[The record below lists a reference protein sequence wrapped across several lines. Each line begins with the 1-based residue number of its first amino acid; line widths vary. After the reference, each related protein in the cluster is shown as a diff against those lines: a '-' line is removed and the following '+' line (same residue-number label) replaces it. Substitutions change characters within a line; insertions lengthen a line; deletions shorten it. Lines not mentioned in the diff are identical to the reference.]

1 MGWVDAWW
9 RAWGRRA
16 TGWALLSSGGAAAVL
31 LVLPPEA
38 PGVDQ
43 AAPPPPA
50 RLGGE
55 PLDLGPEGAGDRA
68 LEVVRKYA
76 AAPVTLRLPG
86 GRTRKVSRAALGAE
100 IDRVY
105 LAALVTSARNP
116 SSPVRRAHA
125 RGPKGAPLELPT
137 AVVVNQER
145 ATPALLSLKDELDT
159 PPADARLDL
168 DARKLVPERP
178 GYRLDVYATLA
189 RLDDAFARGASEVEA
204 AVEPLAPALTA
215 ARLGNPSFDEVL
227 GYFETHYS
235 TEKKSEAR
243 TFNLRLAATRLD
255 GYVLLPGETFDF
267 NKVVGPRNEASGY
280 KVAPV
285 IAQGELVD
293 GLGGGTCQIS
303 GTLHAAAF
311 FAGLEMVSRTPHS
324 RPSAYI
330 RMGLDAAVAYPT
342 INFKFK
348 NPFSYPVVIHES
360 VKDGIVRAEILGP
373 KRKHTVTF
381 VRKID
386 EVLPYQE
393 QERPDPRLP
402 QGVRVLSQRGVPG
415 FKLHRYRVV
424 REGPFALRERFN
436 DLYPPTNQIVRV
448 GSAGDL
454 PKDAPRPDDDSH
466 AEYTADEFLSITQG
480 VDLRP
485 PKGKADVPG
494 GPTVESREAGRT
506 GEPGWTKRE
515 GMPYWDSKDDK
526 ARAASEA
533 ERSSSGREGERRRD
547 GKGGE
552 AEGERRRDG
561 EGARAREGKGDT
573 EARRKPK
580 STQEG
585 GGGLA
590 LRRRLASA
598 PLERSGGAVP
608 A

>member
-1 MGWVDAWW
+1 MGWVESWW

-16 TGWALLSSGGAAAVL
+16 AGWALLASGGAGAAL
-31 LVLPPEA
+31 LLLPPAAE
-38 PGVDQ
+38 GVDP
-43 AAPPPPA
+43 AAPAPPA

-55 PLDLGPEGAGDRA
+55 PFDLGADAALDRA
-68 LEVVRKYA
+68 LEQVRKYA
-76 AAPVTLRLPG
+76 ASPVTLRLPG
-86 GRTRKVSRAALGAE
+86 GRTRRVSRAALGAE

-105 LAALVTSARNP
+105 LAALVTSAKTP
-116 SSPVRRAHA
+116 SSPLRREHA

-145 ATPALLSLKDELDT
+145 AMPALLSLKDELDA

-178 GYRLDVYATLA
+178 GYRLDVYTTLA
-189 RLDDAFARGASEVEA
+189 RLDEAFARGAAEIEA

-215 ARLGNPSFDEVL
+215 ERLGNPSFDDVL
-227 GYFETHYS
+227 GYFETHYAAD
-235 TEKKSEAR
+235 KKGEAR
-243 TFNLRLAATRLD
+243 TFNLRLAASRLD

-267 NKVVGPRNEASGY
+267 NKVVGPRNEAAGY

-348 NPFSYPVVIHES
+348 NPFSYPVVVHES

-386 EVLPYQE
+386 DILPYQE

-402 QGVRVLSQRGVPG
+402 EGVRVLSQRGVPG

-448 GSAGDL
+448 GTAADL
-454 PKDAPRPDDDSH
+454 PKDAPRPDDDNH

-485 PKGKADVPG
+485 PKGKPDAPG
-494 GPTVESREAGRT
+494 GPTVESREPGRT

-515 GMPYWDSKDDK
+515 GMPYWEGKDDK
-526 ARAASEA
+526 ARAAASEA
-533 ERSSSGREGERRRD
+533 ERGAGGDKGRARPEGDSARKRDGEGDSARKRDGEGDSARKRD

-552 AEGERRRDG
+552 
-561 EGARAREGKGDT
+561 T

-585 GGGLA
+585 GGG
-590 LRRRLASA
+590 
-598 PLERSGGAVP
+598 
-608 A
+608 

>member
-1 MGWVDAWW
+1 MGWVDSWW
-9 RAWGRRA
+9 QTWGRQA
-16 TGWALLSSGGAAAVL
+16 AGWAAIAAGGAVTVV
-31 LVLPPEA
+31 LVLPPAA
-38 PGVDQ
+38 PGLDPSMPM
-43 AAPPPPA
+43 PPT

-55 PLDLGPEGAGDRA
+55 PLDLGPEGAPERA
-68 LEVVRKYA
+68 LELVRKYA

-86 GRTRKVSRAALGAE
+86 GRTRRVSRAALGAE

-105 LAALVTSARNP
+105 LGSLVTAARNP
-116 SSPVRRAHA
+116 SSPLRRAHA
-125 RGPKGAPLELPT
+125 RSPQFSKGAPLELPT

-145 ATPALLSLKDELDT
+145 AMPALLSLKDELDT

-168 DARKLVPERP
+168 DARKLVPERA
-178 GYRLDVYATLA
+178 GYRFDVYTTLA
-189 RLDDAFARGASEVEA
+189 RLDEAFARGAAEVEA
-204 AVEPLAPALTA
+204 AVEPLEPSLTA

-235 TEKKSEAR
+235 SDKKGEAR

-267 NKVVGPRNEASGY
+267 NKVVGPRNEAAGY

-311 FAGLEMVSRTPHS
+311 FAGLDMVSRTPHS

-342 INFKFK
+342 INFRFK
-348 NPFSYPVVIHES
+348 NPFPYPVVVHES
-360 VKDGIVRAEILGP
+360 VKDGLVRAEILGP
-373 KRKHTVTF
+373 KRRHTVTF

-386 EVLPYQE
+386 DVLPYQE

-402 QGVRVLSQRGVPG
+402 EGVRVLAQRGVPG

-424 REGPFALRERFN
+424 REGPFARRERFN

-448 GSAGDL
+448 GTATDL
-454 PKDAPRPDDDSH
+454 PKDAPRPDDDNH
-466 AEYTADEFLSITQG
+466 AEYSADEFLSVTQG
-480 VDLRP
+480 PDLRP
-485 PKGKADVPG
+485 PKGKPDVPG
-494 GPTVESREAGRT
+494 GPTIETREPGRT

-515 GMPYWDSKDDK
+515 GMRYWETKDEK
-526 ARAASEA
+526 ARSESDRERKGVDGDKSDRERKGVDG
-533 ERSSSGREGERRRD
+533 ERSTPSGRPRD
-547 GKGGE
+547 AKGGE
-552 AEGERRRDG
+552 TDARRRP
-561 EGARAREGKGDT
+561 R
-573 EARRKPK
+573 

-585 GGGLA
+585 GGG
-590 LRRRLASA
+590 
-598 PLERSGGAVP
+598 
-608 A
+608 

>member
-1 MGWVDAWW
+1 MGWVDSWW

-16 TGWALLSSGGAAAVL
+16 TGWALLSAAGAAAVL

-55 PLDLGPEGAGDRA
+55 PLDLGAEGAGERA
-68 LEVVRKYA
+68 LELVRKYA

-86 GRTRKVSRAALGAE
+86 GRTRRVSRAALGAE

-105 LAALVTSARNP
+105 LAALVASARNP
-116 SSPVRRAHA
+116 SSPLRRAHA

-145 ATPALLSLKDELDT
+145 AMPALLSLKDELDT

-178 GYRLDVYATLA
+178 GYRLDVYTTLA
-189 RLDDAFARGASEVEA
+189 RLDEAFARGAPEVEA
-204 AVEPLAPALTA
+204 AVEPLAPSLTA
-215 ARLGNPSFDEVL
+215 ARLGNPSFDDVL
-227 GYFETHYS
+227 GYFETHYAAD
-235 TEKKSEAR
+235 KKGEAR
-243 TFNLRLAATRLD
+243 TFNLRLAASRLD

-311 FAGLEMVSRTPHS
+311 FAGLEIASRTPHS

-342 INFKFK
+342 INFKVK
-348 NPFSYPVVIHES
+348 NPFPYPVVIHES
-360 VKDGIVRAEILGP
+360 VKDGVVRAEILGP
-373 KRKHTVTF
+373 KRRHTVTF

-448 GSAGDL
+448 GTAADL
-454 PKDAPRPDDDSH
+454 PKDSPRPDDDNH

-485 PKGKADVPG
+485 PKGKAEAPG

-506 GEPGWTKRE
+506 GEPGWTRRE
-515 GMPYWDSKDDK
+515 GMPYWETKEDK
-526 ARAASEA
+526 ARAASGEGEAGRRREA
-533 ERSSSGREGERRRD
+533 EGGRPRDGKGEAEGGRPRDGKGEADARRD

-552 AEGERRRDG
+552 ADARRDSKG
-561 EGARAREGKGDT
+561 EAD
-573 EARRKPK
+573 ARRKPK
-580 STQEG
+580 ATHEG
-585 GGGLA
+585 GGG
-590 LRRRLASA
+590 
-598 PLERSGGAVP
+598 
-608 A
+608 